1 MESEIRNQIQH
12 ADIEIKEVEVEL
24 TREYQVNNIKIV
36 VSGEN
41 EEGNMRLLEY
51 LQKEYQLSA
60 AQYEIVYE

>member
-1 MESEIRNQIQH
+1 MQH